1 MAQRMRDTLSERFE
15 ELRYEPIE
23 KRIRALVGDEVVV
36 DSPRPLLVWQPR
48 QVVPSFA
55 VPSEHVRGELVAAPA
70 AADEAAPP
78 VLHPGVSF
86 TVHTTDGESLSL
98 RVGADTRAGVAFAPA
113 DPDLAGYVVLD
124 FKGFDGWLEE
134 DEELIGHA
142 RDPYHRIDTRRT
154 SRPVRIERD
163 GELLAETTNAVMLW
177 ETNLP
182 TRFYLPREDVV
193 APARRGDKR
202 TTCAYKGHASYL
214 SFDAGEN
221 LAWIY
226 EAPLPEAAAV
236 RGRVAFFDELVDVT
250 FDGERRERPRTVFAK
265 ALADEFGLDR
275 GAG

>member
-1 MAQRMRDTLSERFE
+1 MAQKMRDTLSERFD
-15 ELRYEPIE
+15 ELRYEAIE
-23 KRIRALVGDEVVV
+23 KRVRALIGEQVVV
-36 DSPRPLLVWQPR
+36 DSARPLLVWQPR

-55 VPSEHVRGELVAAPA
+55 VPTEHVRGELVPAPP
-70 AADEAAPP
+70 ADDQPAPP
-78 VLHPGVSF
+78 VLHPGIPF
-86 TVHTTDGESLSL
+86 RVHTTDGESLSL
-98 RVGADTRAGVAFAPA
+98 RVGDDMREGVAFAPA

-124 FKGFDGWLEE
+124 FKGFDGWREE

-142 RDPYHRIDTRRT
+142 RDPYHRIDMRRT

-163 GELLAETTNAVMLW
+163 GELLAESTNTVMLW

-193 APARRGDKR
+193 APARPSAKR
-202 TTCAYKGHASYL
+202 TTCAYKGNAAYL
-214 SFDAGEN
+214 SFDAGED

-226 EAPLPEAAAV
+226 EDPLPEAAAV